1 LRKLQ
6 TQLLSIVEKLIV
18 YFMLMMLSLSTSQD
32 GLQCKLNKLQ
42 AFCDDWGIDVNLSKT
57 TAMIFI
63 KTGKHLRERPFNLK
77 GRGVMVFF

>member
-1 LRKLQ
+1 
-6 TQLLSIVEKLIV
+6 
-18 YFMLMMLSLSTSQD
+18 MLMMLSLSTSQD

-77 GRGVMVFF
+77 GGGYGFFLKKIF